1 MGKPLF
7 TPEELAELAAFD
19 AEIDESDITQNEI
32 DASRER
38 DREAVL
44 AGMSK
49 RNRKIAEYKRAYYE
63 ANREKIAENQRAY
76 REANREKIAE
86 YQRAYY
92 EANREKIAENKRA
105 YREANREKIAENK
118 RAYREANREKWN
130 AYQREYKKRR
140 RTHGENQSSKHHHQ
154 GAAGCVRGADAPG
167 EDDAQADR

>member
-19 AEIDESDITQNEI
+19 AEIDETDITKDEI
-32 DASRER
+32 VASRAR

-44 AGMSK
+44 SGMSK
-49 RNRKIAEYKRAYYE
+49 RNRKIAENKRAYYE
-63 ANREKIAENQRAY
+63 ANREKIAEAQ
-76 REANREKIAE
+76 
-86 YQRAYY
+86 
-92 EANREKIAENKRA
+92 RA

-118 RAYREANREKWN
+118 RAYYEANREKWN
-130 AYQREYKKRR
+130 AYMREYRKRR

-167 EDDAQADR
+167 ADDAPADR

>member
-1 MGKPLF
+1 MVKPLF

-49 RNRKIAEYKRAYYE
+49 RNRKIAENHRAYY
-63 ANREKIAENQRAY
+63 
-76 REANREKIAE
+76 EANREKIAE

-105 YREANREKIAENK
+105 Y
-118 RAYREANREKWN
+118 YEANREKWN

-140 RTHGENQSSKHHHQ
+140 RTHGENQSDKHHHQ

-167 EDDAQADR
+167 ADDAQADR

>member
-19 AEIDESDITQNEI
+19 AEIDESNITQDEI
-32 DASRER
+32 EESRAR

-49 RNRKIAEYKRAYYE
+49 RNRKIAEA
-63 ANREKIAENQRAY
+63 
-76 REANREKIAE
+76 
-86 YQRAYY
+86 QRAYY
-92 EANREKIAENKRA
+92 EANREKIAEA
-105 YREANREKIAENK
+105 Q

-130 AYQREYKKRR
+130 AYMREYRKRR

>member
-49 RNRKIAEYKRAYYE
+49 RNRKIAENQRAYYE

-86 YQRAYY
+86 AKRTYY
-92 EANREKIAENKRA
+92 
-105 YREANREKIAENK
+105 
-118 RAYREANREKWN
+118 EANREKWN

-140 RTHGENQSSKHHHQ
+140 RTHGENQSDKHHHQ

>member
-49 RNRKIAEYKRAYYE
+49 RNRKIAENQRAYYE

-86 YQRAYY
+86 NPRAYFEATREKIAEYQRAYY
-92 EANREKIAENKRA
+92 
-105 YREANREKIAENK
+105 
-118 RAYREANREKWN
+118 EANREKWN

-167 EDDAQADR
+167 ADDAQADR

>member
-19 AEIDESDITQNEI
+19 AEIDESDITQDEI
-32 DASRER
+32 EASRER

-49 RNRKIAEYKRAYYE
+49 RNRKIAEA
-63 ANREKIAENQRAY
+63 
-76 REANREKIAE
+76 
-86 YQRAYY
+86 QRAYY
-92 EANREKIAENKRA
+92 EANREKIAEAQRA
-105 YREANREKIAENK
+105 Y
-118 RAYREANREKWN
+118 YEANREKWN
-130 AYQREYKKRR
+130 AYMREYRKRR

>member
-7 TPEELAELAAFD
+7 TPEEIAELAAFD

-49 RNRKIAEYKRAYYE
+49 RNRKIAEYQRAYY
-63 ANREKIAENQRAY
+63 
-76 REANREKIAE
+76 EANREKIAE

-92 EANREKIAENKRA
+92 EANREKIAENQ
-105 YREANREKIAENK
+105 

>member
-49 RNRKIAEYKRAYYE
+49 RNRKIAEAKRAYYE
-63 ANREKIAENQRAY
+63 ANREKIAEA
-76 REANREKIAE
+76 
-86 YQRAYY
+86 QRAYY
-92 EANREKIAENKRA
+92 EANREKIAEAKRA
-105 YREANREKIAENK
+105 Y
-118 RAYREANREKWN
+118 YEANREKWN
-130 AYQREYKKRR
+130 AYMREYRKRR
-140 RTHGENQSSKHHHQ
+140 KANGQAQDEHRHPDS
-154 GAAGCVRGADAPG
+154 AGRV
-167 EDDAQADR
+167 

>member
-49 RNRKIAEYKRAYYE
+49 RNRKIAEY
-63 ANREKIAENQRAY
+63 
-76 REANREKIAE
+76 
-86 YQRAYY
+86 QRAYY

-105 YREANREKIAENK
+105 YREANREKIAEAK

-130 AYQREYKKRR
+130 AYMREYRKRR
-140 RTHGENQSSKHHHQ
+140 KANGQAQVEHHHPDS
-154 GAAGCVRGADAPG
+154 AGRV
-167 EDDAQADR
+167 

>member
-7 TPEELAELAAFD
+7 TPDELAELAAFD

-49 RNRKIAEYKRAYYE
+49 RNRKIAEAKRAYYE
-63 ANREKIAENQRAY
+63 ANREKIAEA
-76 REANREKIAE
+76 
-86 YQRAYY
+86 
-92 EANREKIAENKRA
+92 KRA
-105 YREANREKIAENK
+105 YREANREKIAEAK
-118 RAYREANREKWN
+118 RAYYEENREKWN
-130 AYQREYKKRR
+130 AYMREYRKRR

>member
-49 RNRKIAEYKRAYYE
+49 RNRKIAEYQRAYYE

-86 YQRAYY
+86 AKRTYY
-92 EANREKIAENKRA
+92 
-105 YREANREKIAENK
+105 
-118 RAYREANREKWN
+118 EANREKWN

-140 RTHGENQSSKHHHQ
+140 RTHGENQSDKHHHQ

-167 EDDAQADR
+167 ADDAQADR

>member
-63 ANREKIAENQRAY
+63 ANREKIAE
-76 REANREKIAE
+76 

-92 EANREKIAENKRA
+92 
-105 YREANREKIAENK
+105 
-118 RAYREANREKWN
+118 EANREKWN

-140 RTHGENQSSKHHHQ
+140 RTHGENQSSKHHPQ

-167 EDDAQADR
+167 ADDAQADR

>member
-44 AGMSK
+44 AGMIK
-49 RNRKIAEYKRAYYE
+49 RNRKISEY
-63 ANREKIAENQRAY
+63 QRAY

-86 YQRAYY
+86 
-92 EANREKIAENKRA
+92 ANRA
-105 YREANREKIAENK
+105 YREANREKIAEAN

-167 EDDAQADR
+167 ADDAQADR

>member
-49 RNRKIAEYKRAYYE
+49 RNRKIAE
-63 ANREKIAENQRAY
+63 
-76 REANREKIAE
+76 
-86 YQRAYY
+86 
-92 EANREKIAENKRA
+92 NKRA
-105 YREANREKIAENK
+105 YREANREKIAEYR
-118 RAYREANREKWN
+118 RAYYEANREKI
-130 AYQREYKKRR
+130 AEYQRAYRE
-140 RTHGENQSSKHHHQ
+140 ENGRS
-154 GAAGCVRGADAPG
+154 GTLT
-167 EDDAQADR
+167 

>member
-49 RNRKIAEYKRAYYE
+49 REKKIAEAKRAYYE
-63 ANREKIAENQRAY
+63 ANREKIAE
-76 REANREKIAE
+76 
-86 YQRAYY
+86 YQRAY
-92 EANREKIAENKRA
+92 K
-105 YREANREKIAENK
+105 
-118 RAYREANREKWN
+118 EANREKWN
-130 AYQREYKKRR
+130 AYMREYRKRR

-167 EDDAQADR
+167 EYDAPADR

>member
-7 TPEELAELAAFD
+7 TPEEIAELAAFD

-49 RNRKIAEYKRAYYE
+49 RNRKIAEY
-63 ANREKIAENQRAY
+63 QRAY

-92 EANREKIAENKRA
+92 EANREKIAENQRA
-105 YREANREKIAENK
+105 Y
-118 RAYREANREKWN
+118 YEANREKWN

>member
-49 RNRKIAEYKRAYYE
+49 RNRKIAEY
-63 ANREKIAENQRAY
+63 
-76 REANREKIAE
+76 
-86 YQRAYY
+86 QRAYY

-105 YREANREKIAENK
+105 Y
-118 RAYREANREKWN
+118 YEANREKWN

>member
-49 RNRKIAEYKRAYYE
+49 RNRKIAENHRAYY
-63 ANREKIAENQRAY
+63 
-76 REANREKIAE
+76 EANREKIAE

-92 EANREKIAENKRA
+92 EATREKIAENKRA
-105 YREANREKIAENK
+105 Y
-118 RAYREANREKWN
+118 YEANREKWN

-140 RTHGENQSSKHHHQ
+140 RTHGENQSDKHHHQ

-167 EDDAQADR
+167 ADDAQADR

>member
-49 RNRKIAEYKRAYYE
+49 RNRKIAEYQRAYYE

-92 EANREKIAENKRA
+92 
-105 YREANREKIAENK
+105 
-118 RAYREANREKWN
+118 EANREKWN

>member
-49 RNRKIAEYKRAYYE
+49 RNRKIAEYQRAYYE

-76 REANREKIAE
+76 
-86 YQRAYY
+86 Y
-92 EANREKIAENKRA
+92 
-105 YREANREKIAENK
+105 
-118 RAYREANREKWN
+118 EANREKWN

-140 RTHGENQSSKHHHQ
+140 RTHGENQSDKHHHQ
-154 GAAGCVRGADAPG
+154 GAAGCVRGADEPG

>member
-1 MGKPLF
+1 MGKPIF

-49 RNRKIAEYKRAYYE
+49 RNRKIAE
-63 ANREKIAENQRAY
+63 NQRAY

-86 YQRAYY
+86 AKRTYY
-92 EANREKIAENKRA
+92 
-105 YREANREKIAENK
+105 
-118 RAYREANREKWN
+118 EANREKWN

>member
-44 AGMSK
+44 SGMSK
-49 RNRKIAEYKRAYYE
+49 REKKIAEA
-63 ANREKIAENQRAY
+63 Q
-76 REANREKIAE
+76 
-86 YQRAYY
+86 
-92 EANREKIAENKRA
+92 
-105 YREANREKIAENK
+105 

-130 AYQREYKKRR
+130 AYQREYRKRR
-140 RTHGENQSSKHHHQ
+140 KTHGENQSSKHHHQ

>member
-49 RNRKIAEYKRAYYE
+49 RNR
-63 ANREKIAENQRAY
+63 N
-76 REANREKIAE
+76 IAE

-92 EANREKIAENKRA
+92 EANREKIAEAQRA
-105 YREANREKIAENK
+105 Y
-118 RAYREANREKWN
+118 YEANREKWN
-130 AYQREYKKRR
+130 AYMREYRKRR
-140 RTHGENQSSKHHHQ
+140 KANGQAQDEHRHPDS
-154 GAAGCVRGADAPG
+154 AGRV
-167 EDDAQADR
+167 

>member
-7 TPEELAELAAFD
+7 TPEKLAELAAFD
-19 AEIDESDITQNEI
+19 AEIDASDITADDIKE
-32 DASRER
+32 SRKR
-38 DREAVL
+38 DRQAVL
-44 AGMSK
+44 FDMDNQK
-49 RNRKIAEYKRAYYE
+49 RKIAENKRAYYE
-63 ANREKIAENQRAY
+63 ANREKIAKKNRAYYEANREKIAEAHRAY

-86 YQRAYY
+86 HQ
-92 EANREKIAENKRA
+92 
-105 YREANREKIAENK
+105 

-130 AYQREYKKRR
+130 AYLREYRKRR